1 MLNAKSL
8 LIICFLVLCFAIM
21 KAPASLIERM
31 VNNESQNLIQFS
43 SPTGTL
49 WQGTGIINS
58 PDAAISWSLPLLDIL
73 KLKPKILWNIE
84 SPTLILDGESVI
96 LMGEIETSA
105 KGKIASGQLNKIFA
119 PYDILLG
126 GDLLIKTISITNKLN
141 ENFLITKLTGDLHW
155 TGGPVSYVL
164 SKTSVTVTSPIFQ
177 LKLSNQIRG
186 VIQATLNSPN
196 YDYPLM
202 KARLEPRGSLKIQ
215 VSKGF
220 TKIFGNEWPGRE
232 SDDQFILEL
241 EEQIF

>member
-1 MLNAKSL
+1 
-8 LIICFLVLCFAIM
+8 M
-21 KAPASLIERM
+21 KAPASLIERI

-49 WQGTGIINS
+49 WQGTGIIKIINS

-119 PYDILLG
+119 PYDVLLG

-141 ENFLITKLTGDLHW
+141 GNFLITNLTGDLHW

-164 SKTSVTVTSPIFQ
+164 SKSSVTVKSPVFQ
-177 LKLSNQIRG
+177 LKLSNQIKG
-186 VIQATLNSPN
+186 VIQVILNSPN

-202 KARLEPRGSLKIQ
+202 KARLKPKGILKIQ

-241 EEQIF
+241 EERIF